1 MNEVTASMKKI
12 AVVLFLAISLPAY
25 AGDPYWLEGRDD
37 TKYEIDVYRS
47 ESCGCCKTWITH
59 LKEHNFVVRDHVLSD
74 VTPLKE
80 QLGVPKQGYS
90 CHTAKINGKVIE
102 GHVPAQDIKK
112 VLSNADIKLLTVP
125 GMVSGSPGMDM
136 PGAPKHDFKVYSV
149 DSKGEVGVF
158 SEYANY

>member
-1 MNEVTASMKKI
+1 MVDAIVKIKRVVALCLVTVA
-12 AVVLFLAISLPAY
+12 LPAY
-25 AGDPYWLEGRDD
+25 SGDPYWLEGRIN
-37 TKYEIDVYRS
+37 TQHEIDVYRS

-59 LKEHNFVVRDHVLSD
+59 LKEHNFVVRDHVLAD

-80 QLGVPKQGYS
+80 ELGVPKQGYS

-102 GHVPAQDIKK
+102 GHVPAQAIKK
-112 VLSNADIKLLTVP
+112 ALSNEDIKLLTVP

-136 PGAPKHDFKVYSV
+136 PGAPKHAFKVYSV
-149 DSKGEVGVF
+149 DSEGEVGVF